1 MIGVWENR
9 RAGHSLLGA
18 VAGGCLHCVPVPAD
32 GDFTLPPSAPDP
44 LDERAH
50 GWVPKGATVFGPT
63 WPHTPQASS
72 RAVSSRAIQL
82 PNVKRLAVVGLHP
95 CTSLPNGDRS
105 RFSQTAAALAKIS
118 FRGPAAT
125 GRVRPDR
132 DVRGILRAIFWEFL
146 EKTSRITSGTGLSP
160 SEATSCRRTGTTSSP
175 VGRPQ
180 PGGPPPGPSG

>member
-1 MIGVWENR
+1 MFGRIAE
-9 RAGHSLLGA
+9 RATVCWALSRVA
-18 VAGGCLHCVPVPAD
+18 VYTAYRFQQTAI
-32 GDFTLPPSAPDP
+32 LPFPRPRQVL

-146 EKTSRITSGTGLSP
+146 EKTSRMTSGTGLSP

-180 PGGPPPGPSG
+180 PGGPPPGPGG